1 VIRAPDEFV
10 GQRVTGSFRD
20 PAGFVFR
27 RGGVLYRQVN
37 EVHRDAYDLFVA
49 SGLAQRLQAQGSI
62 IPFEEVD
69 AEPATTGG
77 YKVLRPHEI
86 EFVSYPYEWSFSQ
99 LRDAA
104 LLTLDVQ
111 SVALDHGM
119 SLRDASAY
127 NVQFHQGRPVAIDT
141 LSFAPREEGPWPA
154 YRQFCSHFLA
164 PLALMSTRDIRLGLL
179 LREHIDGIPLDLTA
193 TLLPRRARLRPGLAM
208 HVVAHARSQRRHGSD
223 GAQMARYRKRFSGS
237 ALRGLLDS
245 MRSVIRSLAVPQ
257 GDSTWRDYYDEASHY
272 TDEASASKESTIE
285 SFLDQVAPSTV
296 WDLGANT
303 ARLSRLAS
311 RRGIHTVAFDLDPY
325 AVEAAYAA
333 AREHGD
339 QHLLPLVLDLT
350 NPSPAIGWANAER
363 MTIADRGPADLV
375 FSLAL
380 VHHLAIGNNVP
391 LRMISAYHASLGRHV
406 AVEFV
411 PKDDVRVQ
419 HLLSSRPDIFPDY
432 TVEGFEEAFSSAF
445 EIVRRE
451 PVAGSTRLLYLMR
464 RR

>member
-1 VIRAPDEFV
+1 VTPSPEDLV
-10 GQRVTGSFRD
+10 GEPVAGSFRD

-27 RGGVLYRQVN
+27 SGGVLYRQVN
-37 EVHRDAYDLFVA
+37 EVHRDAYDQFVA
-49 SGLAQRLQAQGSI
+49 SGLAQRLQAEATI

-69 AEPATTGG
+69 VEAATVGA

-86 EFVSYPYEWSFSQ
+86 DFVSYPYEWSFSQ

-104 LLTLDVQ
+104 LVTLDVQ

-127 NVQFHQGRPVAIDT
+127 NVQFHQGRPVVIDT
-141 LSFAPREEGPWPA
+141 LSFDARGEGPWPA

-164 PLALMSTRDIRLGLL
+164 PLALMSTRDVRLGQL

-193 TLLPRRARLRPGLAM
+193 RLLPRRARLRPGLAM

-223 GAQMARYRKRFSGS
+223 GEQMETYRKRFSDS
-237 ALRGLLDS
+237 SLRGLLDS
-245 MRSVIRSLAVPQ
+245 LRSVIRSLAAPR
-257 GDSTWRDYYDEASHY
+257 GDSAWRDYYDEASHY
-272 TDEASASKESTIE
+272 SDDASASKESAID
-285 SFLDQVAPSTV
+285 SFLDQVAPATV

-303 ARLSRLAS
+303 ARFSRLAS
-311 RRGIHTVAFDLDPY
+311 RRGIPTVAFDLDPY
-325 AVEAAYAA
+325 AVEAAYVS
-333 AREHGD
+333 ARERD
-339 QHLLPLVLDLT
+339 DRHLLPLVLDLT

-363 MTIADRGPADLV
+363 MTITDRGPADLV
-375 FSLAL
+375 LSLAL

-391 LRMISAYHASLGRHV
+391 LRMISEYLASLGRYL

-411 PKDDVRVQ
+411 PKDDVRVRQ
-419 HLLSSRPDIFPDY
+419 LLSSRDDIFPDY
-432 TVEGFEEAFSSAF
+432 TREGFEGALSSSF

-451 PVAGSTRLLYLMR
+451 PVASSTRLLYLLR
-464 RR
+464 KR

>member
-1 VIRAPDEFV
+1 VTQTPEELV
-10 GQRVTGSFRD
+10 GERVAGSFRD

-37 EVHRDAYDLFVA
+37 EVHRDVYDLFVA
-49 SGLAQRLQAQGSI
+49 SALAASLLDRGSI

-69 AEPATTGG
+69 VEAATADA
-77 YKVLRPHEI
+77 YKILRPDEVT
-86 EFVSYPYEWSFSQ
+86 FVSYPYEWSFSQ

-104 LLTLDVQ
+104 LATLDVQ
-111 SVALDHGM
+111 SAALDHGM

-127 NVQFHQGRPVAIDT
+127 NVQFHRGRPVLIDT
-141 LSFAPREEGPWPA
+141 LSFGPRQEGPWPA

-164 PLALMSTRDIRLGLL
+164 PLALMSTRDVRLGSL

-193 TLLPRRARLRPGLAM
+193 TLLPRRARFRPGLAM

-223 GAQMARYRKRFSGS
+223 GERMESYRKRFSDP
-237 ALRGLLDS
+237 AFRGLLDS
-245 MRSVIRSLAVPQ
+245 LRSVIRSLAVPE
-257 GDSTWRDYYDEASHY
+257 GDSTWRDYYDEAPHY
-272 TDEASASKESTIE
+272 TDDATASKESTIA
-285 SFLDQVAPSTV
+285 SFLDQVAPATV

-303 ARLSRLAS
+303 ARFSRLAS
-311 RRGIHTVAFDLDPY
+311 QRGIQTVAFDLDPY
-325 AVEAAYAA
+325 AVEAAYTAA
-333 AREHGD
+333 KQRGD

-363 MTIADRGPADLV
+363 MQITERGPADLV
-375 FSLAL
+375 LSLAL

-391 LRMISAYHASLGRHV
+391 LRMISEYFVSLGRHL

-419 HLLSSRPDIFPDY
+419 QLLSSRSDIFPDY
-432 TVEGFEEAFSSAF
+432 TVGGFEEAFSSAF
-445 EIVRRE
+445 KIIRRE